1 MLNILER
8 EIVWKYYAFQR
19 VARLMTRG
27 SAFAK
32 TESSGT
38 DLSGKWDQTI
48 LNASD
53 VNAYQDATNILA
65 FSTTQSKGNFVQDVD
80 GNTLL
85 DLCSTES
92 MPLGHNSDALLKSVS
107 QKKWDQYVINSAV
120 DAS

>member
-1 MLNILER
+1 MLNIIER

-65 FSTTQSKGNFVQDVD
+65 FSTTQSKA
-80 GNTLL
+80 TLFKMWMATPCL
-85 DLCSTES
+85 TYAVLKAC
-92 MPLGHNSDALLKSVS
+92 LLVTTLMLF
-107 QKKWDQYVINSAV
+107 
-120 DAS
+120 

>member
-1 MLNILER
+1 
-8 EIVWKYYAFQR
+8 
-19 VARLMTRG
+19 MTRG

-107 QKKWDQYVINSAV
+107 QKKWDQYVINSTV